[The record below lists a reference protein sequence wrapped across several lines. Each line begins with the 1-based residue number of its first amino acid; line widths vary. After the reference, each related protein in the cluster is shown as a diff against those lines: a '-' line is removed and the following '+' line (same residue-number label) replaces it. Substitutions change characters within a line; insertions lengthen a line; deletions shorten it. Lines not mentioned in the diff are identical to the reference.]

1 MSFAPL
7 RERNFRLLWTSGCV
21 MYFAVWMQTV
31 GVSWLMVSL
40 TPSPLLVALVPA
52 ASSLAACLFALAGGI
67 MADRFALRR
76 YVLTVQCCMLVS
88 ATLLWMVS
96 LSPQVHPA
104 ALLGLTFLFGCLS
117 ALLAPAWHSAHCRAA
132 APEHLSD
139 AISLATIPYNLAR
152 AAAPAIAGV
161 VIAGYGSSAVFGGAV
176 AGFAAVIAMIHFLD
190 PLGHIAAA
198 SPAARA
204 SGPGDIVGL
213 ARASRPCRLHLLR
226 VGLFV
231 ASGAGLI
238 ALLPAL
244 VRERLGGDAPAYG
257 FLVAASGVGA
267 ATGAALLGALARRYG
282 REAVVG
288 CAILVCAATTLVIA
302 RTHSREVLLV
312 LVWMTGAAW
321 VMVVNAGIGAMQV
334 DIPDAARARALG
346 LFLVVFQG
354 SGAFGS
360 VLWGSVAER
369 FGTTAALTA
378 SGVAFGG
385 ILLARARL
393 RP

>member
-7 RERNFRLLWTSGCV
+7 RERNFRLLWLSGCV

-40 TPSPLLVALVPA
+40 TPSPLLVALVPT
-52 ASSLAACLFALAGGI
+52 ASSLAACLFALVGGI
-67 MADRFALRR
+67 LADRFALRR
-76 YVLTVQCCMLVS
+76 YVLTVQCCMLVL
-88 ATLLWMVS
+88 ATVLWTVS
-96 LSPQVHPA
+96 IAHGIQPA
-104 ALLGLTFLFGCLS
+104 VLLGLTFVFGCLS

-132 APEHLSD
+132 APEHLPD

-152 AAAPAIAGV
+152 AAAPAVAGV
-161 VIAGYGSSAVFGGAV
+161 VITLYGSSAVFAGAV
-176 AGFAAVIAMIHFLD
+176 AGFGSVIAMIYFLD
-190 PLGHIAAA
+190 PLGHIAP
-198 SPAARA
+198 SGHTART
-204 SGPGDIVGL
+204 SGVREILDL
-213 ARASRPCRLHLLR
+213 ARDSRPCRQHLLR

-231 ASGAGLI
+231 VSGAGLI

-244 VRERLGGDAPAYG
+244 VRERLGGDATAYG

-267 ATGAALLGALARRYG
+267 ATGAALLGGLSRRYG
-282 REAVVG
+282 RDVVVG
-288 CAILVCAATTLVIA
+288 GAMLVCAATTLAIA
-302 RTHSREVLLV
+302 RAENATALLV
-312 LVWMTGAAW
+312 LVWMTGAGW

-354 SGAFGS
+354 SGAAGS

-369 FGTTAALTA
+369 FGTTIALTA
-378 SGVAFGG
+378 SGLAFVAV
-385 ILLARARL
+385 LLARSRL
-393 RP
+393 RA